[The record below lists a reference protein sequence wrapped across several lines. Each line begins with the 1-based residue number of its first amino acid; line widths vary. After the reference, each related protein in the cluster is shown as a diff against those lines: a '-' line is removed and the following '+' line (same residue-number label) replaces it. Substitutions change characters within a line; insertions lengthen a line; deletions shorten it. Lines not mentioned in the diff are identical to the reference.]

1 VCSTPTRPGLD
12 PGPFECVANCRRGR
26 ITSDAPDDASMCA
39 GERSGERG
47 VHRHA
52 ARPNLDRAWITAP
65 WASCGIVTS
74 SSTSP
79 TQTRSGRIA

>member
-1 VCSTPTRPGLD
+1 
-12 PGPFECVANCRRGR
+12 
-26 ITSDAPDDASMCA
+26 MCA
-39 GERSGERG
+39 GERSSERSGERG